1 MSSECL
7 WLLNYVKEKQ
17 NKNPDFHFA
26 GKNAKLHKYIK
37 VFHFY
42 AAIGTVAV
50 CKQGECNC
58 AGKSGNGPLDRR
70 CICEKTNVRFLNYT
84 SAALADKSH
93 LVLRVIRKIYK
104 KSSEIKRPKFC
115 FLPQP

>member
-37 VFHFY
+37 EV
-42 AAIGTVAV
+42 
-50 CKQGECNC
+50 
-58 AGKSGNGPLDRR
+58 SLDGLDNE
-70 CICEKTNVRFLNYT
+70 IDLILKGQQ
-84 SAALADKSH
+84 KG
-93 LVLRVIRKIYK
+93 RVILNLLK
-104 KSSEIKRPKFC
+104 
-115 FLPQP
+115 